1 MVGRDQTG
9 TIHSVFGG
17 SMSVGLRATQ
27 LRVLYDD
34 LLDMHESLLN
44 ATSIVK
50 HFDEHDEIRMAVI
63 ELGAQLRWCMELVEQ
78 EKS

>member
-1 MVGRDQTG
+1 MVGRNQTG

-17 SMSVGLRATQ
+17 SMSSGLRATQ
-27 LRVLYDD
+27 LQVLYDD

>member
-1 MVGRDQTG
+1 MVGRNQTG

-17 SMSVGLRATQ
+17 SMSSGLRATQ
-27 LRVLYDD
+27 LQVLYDD

-44 ATSIVK
+44 ATGIVK

>member
-1 MVGRDQTG
+1 
-9 TIHSVFGG
+9 
-17 SMSVGLRATQ
+17 MSSGLRATQ
-27 LRVLYDD
+27 LQVLYDD

-44 ATSIVK
+44 ATGIVK

>member
-1 MVGRDQTG
+1 MVGRNQTG

-34 LLDMHESLLN
+34 LLDMHEALLN
-44 ATSIVK
+44 GASIVNHMK
-50 HFDEHDEIRMAVI
+50 EDDEIKRAFV